1 MSDEDIELTL
11 NGWMD
16 IRKVLKES
24 VKLTQVPWVMWNIY
38 TVNRVK
44 SNDETLLYTVD
55 AVNEAITR
63 ERKISFKYTDYT
75 PEKKKVF
82 KHDGEVY
89 TLSPYALFWNQDY
102 YYIVGYSDKHEN
114 ILTFRADRVSGI
126 EITDEKAVRK
136 TKDFRMD
143 KYSSE
148 VFEMYD
154 AGKTVKLKLKCRNEH
169 MRYVIDRFGEKAETE
184 IADEENFY
192 AYPEVALSPNFYSWV
207 FKFAGEIKIISPD
220 KAVSEISAMAQ
231 KMIIAESI

>member
-89 TLSPYALFWNQDY
+89 TLSP
-102 YYIVGYSDKHEN
+102 
-114 ILTFRADRVSGI
+114 
-126 EITDEKAVRK
+126 
-136 TKDFRMD
+136 
-143 KYSSE
+143 
-148 VFEMYD
+148 
-154 AGKTVKLKLKCRNEH
+154 
-169 MRYVIDRFGEKAETE
+169 
-184 IADEENFY
+184 
-192 AYPEVALSPNFYSWV
+192 
-207 FKFAGEIKIISPD
+207 
-220 KAVSEISAMAQ
+220 
-231 KMIIAESI
+231 